1 MINDALE
8 GFLGAVQFFERLTE
22 DEVGAVTGGDGEVL
36 DLEKLA
42 ILVQI
47 RQILSSEDCDA
58 GEMSE
63 ADQGLLFGHLCDI
76 ALQMMR

>member
-1 MINDALE
+1 MVLD
-8 GFLGAVQFFERLTE
+8 LTKAIHQQ
-22 DEVGAVTGGDGEVL
+22 VP

-47 RQILSSEDCDA
+47 RQILSNDDCDA

-63 ADQGLLFGHLCDI
+63 ANQGLLFGYLCDI
-76 ALQMMR
+76 ALQRMR